1 MGDTERNCVT
11 ITAMYR
17 YVIVYVHEITCRRL
31 PSITP
36 PGYVVSLICGGVS
49 SGRQILTSAPY
60 LVLYDG
66 SIAGGHHRP

>member
-36 PGYVVSLICGGVS
+36 PGYVVSLIWYCMMVALQADIIV
-49 SGRQILTSAPY
+49 RN
-60 LVLYDG
+60 VMKCCN
-66 SIAGGHHRP
+66 